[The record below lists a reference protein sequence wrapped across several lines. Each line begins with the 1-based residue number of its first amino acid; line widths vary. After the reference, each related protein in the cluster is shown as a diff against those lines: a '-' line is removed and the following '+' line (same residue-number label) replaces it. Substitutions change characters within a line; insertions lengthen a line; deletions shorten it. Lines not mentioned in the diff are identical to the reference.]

1 MQGIRFP
8 GKGKSMAKCSTTSLE
23 RCYEALSPKR
33 AWYLIY
39 TKPRQEIIAAEN
51 LTRQGFHIFL
61 PRITAKCAPLAR
73 SSRPK
78 APLFPRYLFI
88 HLAPNSDNW
97 APIRSTIGVYHLV
110 RFGDDLARVPGA
122 LIDSLRQQCESDGS
136 HCSIEQASI
145 KVGDKVRILQGI
157 AKDYEGIVTARSGR
171 DRVEL
176 LLMTAAAYSATAR
189 IQEKYLERLG

>member
-1 MQGIRFP
+1 
-8 GKGKSMAKCSTTSLE
+8 MADCSETSSEL
-23 RCYEALSPKR
+23 CHDAVVTKR

-51 LTRQGFHIFL
+51 LTRQGFRIFL
-61 PRITAKCAPLAR
+61 PLIAAKWG
-73 SSRPK
+73 SSTRCLRTK

-88 HLAPNSDNW
+88 HLAANSDNW

-110 RFGDDLARVPGA
+110 RFGDYLARVPGE
-122 LIDSLRQQCESDGS
+122 LIESLRQQCEGNGV
-136 HCSIEQASI
+136 HCLIDQASLQ
-145 KVGDKVRILQGI
+145 VGDKVRILQGV
-157 AKDYEGIVTARSGR
+157 AKDCEGIVTARSGR

-176 LLMTAAAYSATAR
+176 LLLTAAAYSATAH